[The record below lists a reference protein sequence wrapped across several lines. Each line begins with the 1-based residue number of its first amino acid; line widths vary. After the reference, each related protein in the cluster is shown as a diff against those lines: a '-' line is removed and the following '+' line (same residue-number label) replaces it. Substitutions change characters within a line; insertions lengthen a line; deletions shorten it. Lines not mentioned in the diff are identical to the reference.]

1 MITAKKMKKM
11 KNIINK
17 SIVLGLVLT
26 VFSCTDLQE
35 EPIGLLA
42 PEAFFKTAGDV
53 ETAVMGAYADIAS
66 ETFYGRKLVLSL
78 LLRGDMADIGDRN
91 TPGRRQQVN
100 DFDMDT
106 NNGMVTAFWPKAY
119 RIIGTANA
127 AIAGADA
134 ILESDGPN
142 ERVEQFKAEG
152 QFIRAFVYY
161 HLVRVFGDIP
171 YIDFAITNPDD
182 VKEISKTS
190 EADVYAGIIADLQA
204 AKANLPDSPPAGAR
218 SRATAG
224 TAASY
229 LASVYLTIGDDQNAY
244 NEAKFVIDNADRF
257 GYGLMEDF
265 FQLFNG
271 MENQGLKEL
280 LFIIDFAAGLGGTN
294 SQGTD
299 WMAPITGIR
308 SIYLPTVNAGWSV
321 AVPAFPVFE
330 NWDSRDYRKEVSF
343 VDSAYAD
350 SDLTEWVGY
359 DRFAPNHGSPR
370 PHIAKYWANP
380 GMHRGDGGQSDNNYS
395 AMRYAEVILI
405 AAEAADNLGQD
416 AEAAGYLNQVRERAR
431 NWAGTVTDFPAD
443 YAASEGDLT
452 EAIREERRLELAFE
466 YKRWYDIKRWGI
478 GDEVYKGASSL
489 EPHDNFDAS
498 RDYYFPLPQDELDR
512 NENLKPQN
520 SGY

>member
-1 MITAKKMKKM
+1 MKKM

-17 SIVLGLVLT
+17 SIVLGLLLT

-42 PEAFFKTAGDV
+42 PEAFFKSAGDV

-119 RIIGTANA
+119 RIIGTANT

-134 ILESDGPN
+134 ILEGGADAT
-142 ERVEQFKAEG
+142 VEQFKAEA
-152 QFIRAFVYY
+152 QFIRAFIYY

-171 YIDFAITNPDD
+171 YIDFAITDPEA
-182 VKEISKTS
+182 VKEISKMS
-190 EADVYAGIIADLQA
+190 EADVYAGIISDLQT
-204 AKANLPDSPPAGAR
+204 AKANLPDTPPAGAR

-229 LASVYLTIGDDQNAY
+229 LASVYLTIGDDQSAY
-244 NEAKFVIDNADRF
+244 NEAKFVIDNANRF
-257 GYGLMEDF
+257 GYGLMDDF
-265 FQLFNG
+265 AQLFDGAN
-271 MENQGLKEL
+271 NQGLAEHIL
-280 LFIIDFAAGLGGTN
+280 IVDFAAGIGGTS

-299 WMAPITGIR
+299 WMGPITGIR
-308 SIYLPTVNAGWSV
+308 SIFLPTVNAGWSV
-321 AVPAFPVFE
+321 AVPAFSVFE
-330 NWDSRDYRKEVSF
+330 DWDGRDYRKEVSF

-350 SDLTEWVGY
+350 ADLTEWVGY

-380 GMHRGDGGQSDNNYS
+380 GAHRGDGGQSDNNYS
-395 AMRYAEVILI
+395 AMRYAEVLLI

-416 AEAAGYLNQVRERAR
+416 ADAINYLNQVRERAR
-431 NWAGTVTDFPAD
+431 NWAGEVTDFPAD
-443 YAASEGDLT
+443 YTASEGDLT
-452 EAIREERRLELAFE
+452 AAIREERRLELAFE
-466 YKRWYDIKRWGI
+466 YKRWYDIKRWDI
-478 GDEVYKGASSL
+478 GDEVFKGPNSL

-520 SGY
+520 AGY